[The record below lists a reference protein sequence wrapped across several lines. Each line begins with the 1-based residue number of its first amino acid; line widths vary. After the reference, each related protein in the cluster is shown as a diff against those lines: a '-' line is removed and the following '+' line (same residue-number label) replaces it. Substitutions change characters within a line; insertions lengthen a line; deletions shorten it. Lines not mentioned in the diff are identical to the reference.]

1 MKQRGRQPI
10 RRGVRSGSPAL
21 QLRAPSGSAPRISRI
36 SHVDKL
42 ALRSIVSVLRLLID
56 TSAWLDLAMRRDG
69 QKWIV
74 PLRVFLHQGKLELLV
89 PPLVIEE
96 FERNRPR
103 SEAAVTSSVL
113 ARLRQLRREL
123 HDFAGEKHEHVWLE
137 ETEQHIPLVNA
148 MAPQNFREIAE
159 LLNRGTKL
167 RPTNAERAMVVKR
180 GLEKKAPFSA
190 GKNSV
195 ADALLIEMYA
205 TQLKKADPDD
215 LYCFVTSNHRD
226 FSAPNGDHRQ
236 PHPDLAD
243 IFSASQSRYLYQ
255 VDGLHAGL
263 LDYFGDEFVEEVE
276 EIEFLIGDEEPRTLA
291 EIVDAMEEF
300 FDRVWYVRS
309 IVHADAEN
317 EEVSKDISAG
327 ARAARRRVEERYGR
341 DSLWKPIGP
350 GHDEAWEYGYI
361 SGKLATLRW
370 VLGSEW
376 DFLDT

>member
-1 MKQRGRQPI
+1 VAI
-10 RRGVRSGSPAL
+10 RAEPRVFGPDARER
-21 QLRAPSGSAPRISRI
+21 RAAGASRHRPEI
-36 SHVDKL
+36 
-42 ALRSIVSVLRLLID
+42 RSIFSVLRLLID

-69 QKWIV
+69 QQWIV

-89 PPLVIEE
+89 PPLLIEE
-96 FERNRPR
+96 FEHNRPR
-103 SEAAVTSSVL
+103 SEAAVTKSVL

-123 HDFAGEKHEHVWLE
+123 HEFAGEKHEHVWLE

-159 LLNRGTKL
+159 LLSKGTKL
-167 RPTNAERAMVVKR
+167 KPTNADRVRVVQR

-195 ADALLIEMYA
+195 ADALLIEMY
-205 TQLKKADPDD
+205 TSQLKKAGPDD
-215 LYCFVTSNHRD
+215 VYCFVTSNHRD

-243 IFSASQSRYLYQ
+243 IFSSPQSRYLYQ

-263 LDYFGDEFVEEVE
+263 LDYFGDEFAEEYEEV
-276 EIEFLIGDEEPRTLA
+276 EFLIGEEEPRTLA

-317 EEVSKDISAG
+317 EEVPEDIRAG
-327 ARAARRRVEERYGR
+327 ARTARQRVEDRYGR

-350 GHDEAWEYGYI
+350 GHDEAWEYGCI

>member
-1 MKQRGRQPI
+1 
-10 RRGVRSGSPAL
+10 
-21 QLRAPSGSAPRISRI
+21 
-36 SHVDKL
+36 
-42 ALRSIVSVLRLLID
+42 VLRLLID

-74 PLRVFLHQGKLELLV
+74 PLRGFLRQGKLELLV

-103 SEAAVTSSVL
+103 SEAAVTKSAL
-113 ARLRQLRREL
+113 TRLRQLRREL
-123 HDFAGEKHEHVWLE
+123 HEFAGEKHEHVWLE

-159 LLNRGTKL
+159 LLIKGTRLKA
-167 RPTNAERAMVVKR
+167 TNADRARVVQR
-180 GLEKKAPFSA
+180 GLEKKAPFST

-205 TQLKKADPDD
+205 TQLKKAGPDD
-215 LYCFVTSNHRD
+215 VHCFVTSNYRD

-243 IFSASQSRYLYQ
+243 IFSSPQSRYLYQ
-255 VDGLHAGL
+255 VDGLHAGM
-263 LDYFGDEFVEEVE
+263 LDYFGDEFAEEYEEV
-276 EIEFLIGDEEPRTLA
+276 EFLIGEEEPRTLA

-317 EEVSKDISAG
+317 EEVPEDIRAG
-327 ARAARRRVEERYGR
+327 ARAARQRVEDTYGR
-341 DSLWKPIGP
+341 DSLRKPIGP